1 MDQALVD
8 AALGDL
14 GCPVWVNQLAG
25 YHHAAAPVQ
34 RPGEGVHVEADQRA
48 VGTERLAG
56 GDADVGAELGG
67 QQVEAG
73 VLATRRAR
81 SRTIRRRCDEL
92 GFRRGGCAWCLL
104 ARCCWSA
111 FGPPKMD
118 WRGPFRARVRCL
130 SWWRTPM
137 GGRRAV
143 EGARFQVGT
152 NVRAQFVLRTG
163 HLAQLCYH
171 LAQMCGTHLAQM

>member
-81 SRTIRRRCDEL
+81 SRTIRRRRDEL

-111 FGPPKMD
+111 FGPPKAVGLVAD
-118 WRGPFRARVRCL
+118 AD
-130 SWWRTPM
+130 
-137 GGRRAV
+137 GGS
-143 EGARFQVGT
+143 FPVGT
-152 NVRAQFVLRTG
+152 NVRTQFMLRTG
-163 HLAQLCYH
+163 HLARLCYH

>member
-73 VLATRRAR
+73 VLWISTQYRV
-81 SRTIRRRCDEL
+81 
-92 GFRRGGCAWCLL
+92 RGMVM
-104 ARCCWSA
+104 
-111 FGPPKMD
+111 FEDP
-118 WRGPFRARVRCL
+118 ARVL
-130 SWWRTPM
+130 GDT
-137 GGRRAV
+137 
-143 EGARFQVGT
+143 
-152 NVRAQFVLRTG
+152 
-163 HLAQLCYH
+163 
-171 LAQMCGTHLAQM
+171 